1 MLKDSKYDGKG
12 GLWKANHPKIAGQG
26 SIQIGGRIIALTIW
40 HNKRGGSAPDY
51 NITVNEQ
58 KTGFDEL
65 CWFKSLH
72 MWDVKVTPDSIS
84 NAMREAHSHP
94 NPDEDIPF

>member
-1 MLKDSKYDGKG
+1 MPLKDSKYDGKG

-58 KTGFDEL
+58 KTGYEEL
-65 CWFKSLH
+65 VWFKSLSKP
-72 MWDVKVTPDSIS
+72 VIKGKVADI
-84 NAMREAHSHP
+84 AIVDDL
-94 NPDEDIPF
+94 NPDDDIPF